1 MADAASA
8 KVSADDTLP
17 PQPSRLRAFWSAF
30 AENRGAVV
38 GLAVVL
44 LIAVV
49 LNYFGRDTLNDLI
62 KKERKGDQ
70 GAVVA

>member
-1 MADAASA
+1 VRPRFPAW
-8 KVSADDTLP
+8 VLP
-17 PQPSRLRAFWSAF
+17 LVQLLL
-30 AENRGAVV
+30 V
-38 GLAVVL
+38 LL

-62 KKERKGDQ
+62 KKEQKGDQ